1 MFITCLSYTRRG
13 RTALVR
19 ALRRPV
25 ADLLALEALAALAL
39 RRRPDA
45 VAAELLARDG
55 RLLRLPVEHV
65 RLFFFDIERRL
76 EALDGLEG
84 RQLRPGEY

>member
-1 MFITCLSYTRRG
+1 MSH
-13 RTALVR
+13 
-19 ALRRPV
+19 
-25 ADLLALEALAALAL
+25 LLALEALAALAL
-39 RRRPDA
+39 RRRADA

-65 RLFFFDIERRL
+65 RLFFFNVERRL

-84 RQLRPGEY
+84 RQLRARDAARSRR